1 MQSRR
6 LNNQNYLN
14 YFKITN
20 FKLKLTD
27 NPVRVSLGMMQR
39 CDKTDVFASSKGKSA
54 LRAFPCFVGFSEK
67 TSRHCQGHNL
77 LLA

>member
-1 MQSRR
+1 
-6 LNNQNYLN
+6 LYL
-14 YFKITN
+14 
-20 FKLKLTD
+20 KLKLTD